1 MKFLRW
7 FKYLSFEVNL
17 IRIFNNG
24 WRKASHVMS
33 GYLNRIGAGFIIE
46 NNEILDFDFVPNEI
60 VGREDIQRELAN
72 KFSSIADLNS
82 SCRAIIT
89 GPVGSGKTV
98 LAKTFCRD
106 LQKHLANKRD
116 ILISHVNCRN
126 ASTSTRVVQRI
137 LHEIDPGHPDRGL
150 SMGELLLSLRKL
162 IRRNSSHLIVVLDE
176 VDHMLRKSGDDLLYQ
191 LLRIDED
198 QQGKGTLSL
207 ILVSQEQ
214 VLDVLETAVISRMG
228 KTNLLPIPPYNF
240 DGLLKIAEQRAEMAL
255 HEGTYSKEI
264 LTLIAE
270 KAAPSGDA
278 RLVIELIKAAA
289 EASEFRQDAH
299 TDRMI
304 TIKDV
309 HSQDKILAVEMISEI
324 ETVDDLKPHAM
335 LVLLSICRRL
345 RKKESMTT
353 GDVESLYE
361 VVCEEY
367 EQDMK
372 SHTTIWKYLKEL
384 ENRQIIASRIDTVGD
399 GRGRTTHLSM
409 PHFLPTDIASRVE
422 MLLKK
427 RLK

>member
-1 MKFLRW
+1 LII
-7 FKYLSFEVNL
+7 

-33 GYLNRIGAGFIIE
+33 SYLDRIGAGFVISNPE
-46 NNEILDFDFVPNEI
+46 ALDFDFIPNEI
-60 VGREDIQRELAN
+60 VGRELIQSELAN
-72 KFSSIADLNS
+72 KFATIDRLDS

-106 LQKHLANKRD
+106 LQRHLSNKRE
-116 ILISHVNCRN
+116 IMIAHVNCRN

-162 IRRNSSHLIVVLDE
+162 TRKNSAHLIVVLDE

-207 ILVSQEQ
+207 ILISQEQ

-228 KTNLLPIPPYNF
+228 KTNLLRIPPYDF
-240 DGLLKIAEQRAEMAL
+240 EGLGKIARQRAAMAL
-255 HEGTYSKEI
+255 NEGTYSEEI
-264 LTLIAE
+264 IDLIAE
-270 KAAPSGDA
+270 KAVQSGDA
-278 RLVIELIKAAA
+278 RLVIELIKAAG
-289 EASEFRQDAH
+289 EASEFRQDSH
-299 TDRMI
+299 TERRI
-304 TIKDV
+304 TIQDV
-309 HSQDKILAVEMISEI
+309 YSQDETLAIDTISEI
-324 ETVDDLKPHAM
+324 QAIEDLRPHSM

-345 RKKESMTT
+345 RKEESMTT
-353 GDVESLYE
+353 GDVEQLYA

-367 EQDMK
+367 GQKMK

-384 ENRQIIASRIDTVGD
+384 EKRQIISSRIASISD

-409 PHFLPTDIASRVE
+409 PHFLPTDLANRVE
-422 MLLKK
+422 MLVKK

>member
-1 MKFLRW
+1 M
-7 FKYLSFEVNL
+7 
-17 IRIFNNG
+17 FNNG

-33 GYLNRIGAGFIIE
+33 NYLDRIGAGFIIANPE
-46 NNEILDFDFVPNEI
+46 VLDFDFMPKEI
-60 VGREDIQRELAN
+60 VGRDQIQRELAN
-72 KFSSIADLNS
+72 KFSSIDRTDS

-106 LQKHLANKRD
+106 LQSHLANKREL
-116 ILISHVNCRN
+116 LIAHVNCRN
-126 ASTSTRVVQRI
+126 ATTSTRVVQRI

-162 IRRNSSHLIVVLDE
+162 TRRNSSHLIVVLDE

-198 QQGKGTLSL
+198 QQGKGTISL
-207 ILVSQEQ
+207 ILISQEQ

-228 KTNLLPIPPYNF
+228 KTNLIRIPPYDL
-240 DGLLKIAEQRAEMAL
+240 DGLYQIAKQRASIAL
-255 HEGTYSKEI
+255 IEGSYSDEI
-264 LTLIAE
+264 LHLIAQ
-270 KAAPSGDA
+270 KAAPNGDA
-278 RLVIELIKAAA
+278 RLAIELIKAAA
-289 EASEFRQDAH
+289 QASEFRQDAH
-299 TDRMI
+299 TERVI
-304 TIKDV
+304 RIEDV
-309 HSQDKILAVEMISEI
+309 HAQDSILSVDVINEL
-324 ETVDDLKPHAM
+324 ETIDDLQPHTM

-345 RKKESMTT
+345 RKQETMTT
-353 GDVESLYE
+353 GDVEMLYE

-367 EQDMK
+367 EQKMK

-384 ENRQIIASRIDTVGD
+384 ENRQLIVSRIDTISS

-409 PHFLPTDIASRVE
+409 PHFLPTDLVNRLE

-427 RLK
+427 RLN